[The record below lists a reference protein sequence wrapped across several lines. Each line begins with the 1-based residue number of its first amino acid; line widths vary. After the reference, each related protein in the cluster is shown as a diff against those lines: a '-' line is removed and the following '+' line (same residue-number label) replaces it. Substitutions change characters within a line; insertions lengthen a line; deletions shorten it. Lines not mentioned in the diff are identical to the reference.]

1 MCDDLNIRSAVRF
14 LGVRHDVPALLA
26 LADVYVHPSLQ
37 EGYSN
42 ALLEAMAA
50 GKAVV
55 ATAVGGNVEAVS
67 DGSTG
72 LLVPAQD
79 AAAIARAIARLLADP
94 AAARQMGARAR
105 QYVHERY
112 EMSAMVRSYEGV
124 YTRLLA
130 AGSDLPDHANAAR
143 ANPVH
148 AAGRRD

>member
-1 MCDDLNIRSAVRF
+1 MADDLQIRHGLRF

-26 LADVYVHPSLQ
+26 LADLYVHPSLQ

-67 DGSTG
+67 DGVTG
-72 LLVPAQD
+72 LLVPPGD
-79 AAAIARAIARLLADP
+79 APALEAAMTRLLADP
-94 AAARQMGARAR
+94 AAARQMGDRASR
-105 QYVHERY
+105 YVRETY
-112 EMSAMVRSYEGV
+112 DVGAMVRAYEGV
-124 YTRLLA
+124 YARILA
-130 AGSDLPDHANAAR
+130 AKSDRVDEAA
-143 ANPVH
+143 AQAGPVH